1 MKNECLTVIL
11 NWNGSEDT
19 ISCINSILSHPEI
32 CTDIVI
38 IDNDSCQVQYDKLHT
53 ELQGY
58 EHSDFIELS
67 GFENGVEVVAVNSY
81 IKNLSQI
88 YLVKAKTNY
97 GFSKGCNAGAFF
109 AEQLNY
115 EYVLFL
121 NNDTEVEHN
130 FLSLL
135 IDGIK
140 KDNITAVIPQIRYF
154 YDKNK
159 IWNCGGSISIYG
171 SRSYYY
177 SNQDYRCIDKLERY
191 IPVSFATGCCILF
204 RTREFLELGM
214 FTEKFFFGEEDI
226 ELSLRLLKMN
236 KIILCDTESIIYHK
250 VGASITGD
258 KQKLL
263 RKAYIH
269 YLNRLVNMKTF
280 LEWKWFLWLIPSVTK
295 IIINL
300 IKINK
305 VNLRELCKFT
315 CSIVIDAY
323 KRKDVDKEK
332 FERTLKDGY

>member
-1 MKNECLTVIL
+1 MKNNCLTVIL
-11 NWNGSEDT
+11 NWNGTDDT
-19 ISCINSILSHPEI
+19 IACINSILSHPEI
-32 CTDIVI
+32 HTDIVI
-38 IDNDSCQVQYDKLHT
+38 IDNDSCQLQYEKLQV
-53 ELQGY
+53 ELQSY
-58 EHSDFIELS
+58 ERSDSIKLS
-67 GFENGVEVVAVNSY
+67 DFENGVEVVAINFY
-81 IKNLSQI
+81 IKNSSHI

-109 AEQLNY
+109 AEKLNY

-135 IDGIK
+135 IDDIK
-140 KDNITAVIPQIRYF
+140 KENITAVIPQIRYF

-159 IWNCGGSISIYG
+159 IWNCGGSISSYG
-171 SRSYYY
+171 SRNYYY
-177 SNQDYRCIDKLERY
+177 SNQDYRYINKFDRY

-236 KIILCDTESIIYHK
+236 KVIICDTESIIYHK

-263 RKAYIH
+263 RKSYIH
-269 YLNRLVNMKTF
+269 YLNRLINMKTY
-280 LEWKWFLWLIPSVTK
+280 LGWKWFLWLIPSVTK

-305 VNLRELCKFT
+305 VNFCELCKFT
-315 CSIVIDAY
+315 YAIVIDAY
-323 KRKDVDKEK
+323 KSKGVDKEK